1 MSRKDRF
8 ERYVAPHSERLFLS
22 ALRLTGNSFDAEDL
36 MQDTLYRAYKNI
48 DKLKDPV
55 NPAGWLFTIMKNVH
69 LNDIRASRRREAPL
83 YNEERV
89 AMIPDTAAG
98 DPVDEMSDALG
109 ALPDEARAILVARE
123 VQGLDYNEIAES
135 FGLPLGTVKS
145 RIKRAREKLRE
156 IWLET
161 AKKRG

>member
-1 MSRKDRF
+1 MNSKDRF

-22 ALRLTGNSFDAEDL
+22 ALRLAGNRFDAEDL
-36 MQDTLYRAYKNI
+36 LQETLYRAYKNI

-55 NPAGWLFTIMKNVH
+55 NPAGWLFTIMKNIH

-83 YNEERV
+83 YSEERV
-89 AMIPDTAAG
+89 EMIPDAAS
-98 DPVDEMSDALG
+98 DPADGVSEALE
-109 ALPDEARAILVARE
+109 ALPGEARAILVARE

-161 AKKRG
+161 EKKKG